1 MERLMAPRL
10 IWGKKLRVAGGAAA
24 ERGGGSVLSLKLP
37 DGAELLEAAAEA
49 LLFPPAE
56 LLPGKTGWLL
66 LLLPS
71 PPGERLLLLLPEPEV
86 LLPPLRKPPVPLPPL
101 LLLLLPTEL
110 LFVPELLLVRGKGV
124 PLSVPLQLPL
134 LL

>member
-86 LLPPLRKPPVPLPPL
+86 LLPPLREPPVP